1 MWVIKVNDRFNQYV
15 GQSFLDGWEA
25 TSVRDN
31 AKRFS
36 SKQEAKDFMA
46 KHSITG
52 SIIPA

>member
-1 MWVIKVNDRFNQYV
+1 MWVVRSNGQYV
-15 GQSFLDGWEA
+15 YFGTIDDFTWDLTPS
-25 TSVRDN
+25 RDN